1 MENIIE
7 TKNLTKIYKNLR
19 AVDNL
24 NMNVKSG
31 EIFGLLGQNGAGK
44 TTTIKMLT
52 TIIKPTSGTAIV
64 NGYDIVKESTNVR
77 NSIGIVPQELTTDED
92 LSGYENLMLIA
103 DFYNIK
109 KDEAKQKAMELLRM
123 VDLEEAAKR
132 PVSTYSGGMRKRI
145 ELISGLVHS
154 PKVLFLDE
162 PTLGLDVQTRTN
174 LWTYI
179 RTIKESLGITI
190 ILTSHYLE
198 EVDALADRIAIIDH
212 GKLLKVGTSE
222 ELKEGLG
229 GDIISMELNSESEVN
244 ILKSFPAKETNITG
258 NNIRFK
264 VENSDTVLPEL
275 MNLLYKNHIWPK
287 KMTVEKPSLDEAFLE
302 YTGRKINDET
312 PMDYGKTM
320 NYMRRISR

>member
-24 NMNVKSG
+24 NMTVRSG

-64 NGYDIVKESTNVR
+64 DGHDIVKESMKVR
-77 NSIGIVPQELTTDED
+77 DSIGIVPQELTTDED

-109 KDEAKQKAMELLRM
+109 KSDARAKALELLKM
-123 VDLEEAAKR
+123 VDLEDAARR

-145 ELISGLVHS
+145 ELIAGLVHS

-174 LWTYI
+174 LWSYI
-179 RTIKESLGITI
+179 KAIKENLGITI

-198 EVDALADRIAIIDH
+198 EVDALADHIAIIDH
-212 GKLLKVGTSE
+212 GRLLKVGTSE

-244 ILKSFPAKETNITG
+244 LLKDFPAKETSING
-258 NNIRFK
+258 SSIRFK
-264 VENSDTVLPEL
+264 VENSDAILPEL
-275 MNLLYKNHIWPK
+275 MNILYRNHIWPR

-312 PMDYGKTM
+312 PMDYVKTM